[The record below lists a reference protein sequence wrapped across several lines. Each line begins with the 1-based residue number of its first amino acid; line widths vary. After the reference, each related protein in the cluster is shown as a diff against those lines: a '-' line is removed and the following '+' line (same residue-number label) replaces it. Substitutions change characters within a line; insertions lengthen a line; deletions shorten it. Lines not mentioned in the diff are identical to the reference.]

1 MATLDGSSGIN
12 GRRIRTTG
20 GGWWILGGDGQTAAS
35 ERSSR
40 PSSHSSWFSLRFRR
54 LAEVGQARAAGKVAV
69 AFLAPSPPFILMG
82 FRVPATLSPIGL
94 AIRDWGLGPAQLSL
108 AWSDFMTTEGV
119 Y

>member
-1 MATLDGSSGIN
+1 M
-12 GRRIRTTG
+12 G
-20 GGWWILGGDGQTAAS
+20 GGFWEATDRWQQAS
-35 ERSSR
+35 EVAA
-40 PSSHSSWFSLRFRR
+40 RR
-54 LAEVGQARAAGKVAV
+54 LIFLGFPFAFDDYASSVRLKLAGKVAV